1 MSMATFNASR
11 SDGRRATRSSKKAR
25 ESKIRGNK
33 HIFTIVVLILA
44 MLYFLLPVWWLIVAS
59 TKTNNGL
66 FFGEHGSLWFADKFA
81 LWDNIKQLSTYQ
93 NGIYWRWILNSFIY
107 ALLGGF
113 ASTVISVCAGY
124 GFAKFQFRGKKAFF
138 NLVLGALMIPS
149 TALVI
154 PIFLLMSK
162 IGMVNTMWAV
172 LLPTLLNPMGVYL
185 MRIYCQESLPDEMI
199 EAAHVDGAGELRT
212 FFKVSLPI
220 MTPAIT
226 TVYLLSTVGAW
237 NNFFLPQV
245 VLTNSKLFPI
255 TVGLTQWQS
264 QSQAGA
270 ASEQVWN
277 LVTSGSFISI
287 IPMVLAFL
295 FLQRY
300 WVGGLTAGSVKS

>member
-1 MSMATFNASR
+1 MAKNAH
-11 SDGRRATRSSKKAR
+11 KAA
-25 ESKIRGNK
+25 KANHIRGNSRV
-33 HIFTIVVLILA
+33 FTIVVFCLA
-44 MLYFLLPVWWLIVAS
+44 IVYFLIPVWWLIVAS

-66 FFGEHGSLWFADKFA
+66 FFGAHGSLWFDDKFA
-81 LWDNIKQLSTYQ
+81 LFDNIKQLTIYQ
-93 NGIYWRWILNSFIY
+93 GGIYWRWILNSFLY
-107 ALLGGF
+107 ALVGGLG
-113 ASTVISVCAGY
+113 ATTVAVLAGY
-124 GFAKFQFRGKKAFF
+124 GFAKFRFRGKKMFF
-138 NLVLGALMIPS
+138 NLVLAALMIPN

-154 PIFLLMSK
+154 PTFLLMSN
-162 IGMVNTMWAV
+162 IDIVDTVWAV
-172 LLPTLLNPMGVYL
+172 LLPSLLNPMGVYL

-199 EAAHVDGAGELRT
+199 EAARVDGAGELRT
-212 FFKVSLPI
+212 FFQVSLPI

-245 VLTNSKLFPI
+245 VLTNNKLFPI
-255 TVGLTQWQS
+255 TVGLTQWQVK
-264 QSQAGA
+264 SQAGA

-277 LVTSGSFISI
+277 LVTSGAFISI